1 MQGWL
6 FLTFIMVGSLV
17 GVTGMRQFFVEP
29 LSDLSV
35 NAIWF
40 LLQIL
45 PLLLCLPAALRG
57 QLKGMFFLCLVST
70 LYFIHGVL
78 IVFDP
83 ELFTGQSQSYFYR
96 WLCAPLRPCSCASF
110 ASSMPLKGPM
120 SQRAWSPTLRLSE

>member
-40 LLQIL
+40 VLQIL
-45 PLLLCLPAALRG
+45 PLLLACPR
-57 QLKGMFFLCLVST
+57 
-70 LYFIHGVL
+70 
-78 IVFDP
+78 
-83 ELFTGQSQSYFYR
+83 R
-96 WLCAPLRPCSCASF
+96 
-110 ASSMPLKGPM
+110 
-120 SQRAWSPTLRLSE
+120 